1 MRSVHIWLIT
11 SLALVAPSM
20 AKQNPEVVVRIPDAR
35 SELDISHSY
44 HQSLLEMAFEQISHK
59 RYKLQQVPFVNE
71 QQVIAEIVKRDNVDL
86 YWLGADKDLE
96 NDLTAIPVPTTM
108 GLIGFRK
115 FIIHKK
121 DRSVVASL
129 QSIKQL
135 RKLVACQGRYWP
147 DTKILNHAGLR
158 VTSSVFY
165 EDLFKMLAAGRC
177 DYFPRGI
184 HDHRKELQ
192 LRQGLYPDLISFES
206 VLLHYPFAVYFYTSK
221 GNIQLASLLESSL
234 RQLAQTGAIRKL
246 MQKHELTRDIFP
258 LQQFSDTR
266 ILNIPNPFL
275 PTNANTEDP
284 QLWLQASDF
293 GISTKVE
300 TTH

>member
-1 MRSVHIWLIT
+1 
-11 SLALVAPSM
+11 
-20 AKQNPEVVVRIPDAR
+20 
-35 SELDISHSY
+35 
-44 HQSLLEMAFEQISHK
+44 MAFKQIADK
-59 RYKLQQVPFVNE
+59 RFRLQQVPFVSE
-71 QQVIAEIVKRDNVDL
+71 QQVIAEIVKRNHVDL

-121 DRSVVASL
+121 DAHTFSAL
-129 QSIKQL
+129 QDIKQL
-135 RKLVACQGRYWP
+135 RKHVACQGRYWP

-192 LRQGLYPDLISFES
+192 LRKAHYPDLISFES
-206 VLLHYPFAVYFYTSK
+206 VLLRYPFAVYFYTSK
-221 GNIQLASLLESSL
+221 ENIQLASLLETSL
-234 RQLAQTGAIRKL
+234 RRLAQSGDIRRL
-246 MQKHELTRDIFP
+246 MQEHELTRDVFP
-258 LQQFSDTR
+258 LQQSSDTR
-266 ILNIPNPFL
+266 ILGIQNPFL
-275 PTNANTEDP
+275 PTNADTDDP
-284 QLWLQASDF
+284 QLWLQPADF
-293 GISTKVE
+293 GIN
-300 TTH
+300 TTIKTTN